1 MKKSLTRK
9 VIFLSVCFCIVS
21 LVMGILLTKTV
32 KADPVVY
39 YFNNAVNHNPETLGN
54 YWLDAELTIPAT
66 SLPNLEVDEVNIIS
80 EAEYD
85 GNIIFNGTAVNEGRV
100 MGDAIFYEDS
110 TENLGTVSGVKT
122 RYYTITSQP
131 SRNFMDDGPWIVV
144 ADGVEV
150 DLDLNGSI
158 YDLGTTF
165 SAINGGY
172 FLSSSLE
179 LTNQNIIKNSITL
192 TYNTDLNQDSIPLAE
207 DFQVLFDATPVG
219 IIDVNVTGNQVV
231 ILLDQDPQEGRDAE
245 EVFLSYDFG
254 QYLITDERGLNAHNF
269 SNISIVF
276 GAGPS
281 SLTVGTEPV
290 YGTLVGT
297 KLYVSNKMSD
307 SVSVINTETE
317 EIITTISVG
326 DGPEMSVLVGNK
338 LFVNNIFSAN
348 VSVINTLTNSVS
360 ATIAVGSGPYFST
373 VVGTKVYVSNTDTNT
388 VSVINTNTNTVTATI
403 TVGSAPWNLGSVGT
417 KVYVPNRLSG
427 TVSVIDTVTDTV
439 LSTISITS
447 GGAGS
452 NAIPVGT
459 TMYVGGSNAIYAI
472 NTVTDT
478 ITATISLGSNPY
490 FSCRLGT
497 KIYTSNRNG
506 SSVSVIDSQTNT
518 VSSTIPVSIE
528 PTTCV
533 VLGSKIFVT
542 HGSNENGVIEVINTS
557 TDTVSDRIA
566 VGLKP
571 FYATPAGSKLFV
583 SNNASSSISVINT
596 NSIYSE
602 RPDLISFTS
611 TTDNGTYTSGQNINI
626 TANFGRLLE
635 AGSSMTVELN
645 SGAEVVLNTVSGK
658 TLTGIYTI
666 VSGETT
672 PDLAVDSV
680 VDASVTD
687 LFGNTQTEYEIPSSQ
702 GNLVAENSFI
712 KRNIGDSKNIV
723 IGSFYNVTVGSN
735 PYQVSAPITV
745 NSIPYVYV
753 ANQGSNN
760 VSVVRTTDNTVV
772 STINAGTEPYGVATV
787 TLSGTTY
794 LYVANTG
801 SDNVTVINTSTNTVV
816 ATVLVGVKPYYVAV
830 FGTDV
835 YVSNSQSNTVS
846 VINANTNTVSATIP
860 VGSYPR
866 GIKAV
871 AGKVYVANYGDPN
884 YTGGNSVSVINPA
897 TNTVSTVILM
907 PSSVDGPRG
916 LHGSGTSVYVANFR
930 SNNVSIIN
938 TNTNT
943 VSATIAV
950 GLGPRGITPLGT
962 NVYVENFDDGTIS
975 VIDTN
980 TNTVSATIKG
990 GHSLTGMGISETDI
1004 YYSRFQDDALSKLNT
1019 LTNTLYSAPDIT
1031 APVISAF
1038 SVPSSSSSS
1047 SVTVL
1052 SFSGTDNI
1060 GVTGY
1065 LIKESAS
1072 TPSSDD
1078 GAWSETAPGSY
1089 VVSSG
1094 NGEKILYAWL
1104 KDAAG
1109 NISSSSS
1116 ASVTIFSGGGNGIIP
1131 PSIVGVDAAIVPDNN
1146 DFPNLPTDSLSPLD
1160 SESLETSLLDPGL
1173 VSDSDRLKS
1182 NLFLAVQDKGT
1193 LWYVD
1198 PATKLRYPIQQASIL
1213 NLLKISTLGITN
1225 VDLKKIPIYQPNA
1238 QSVVL
1243 PSFLQGRFLLQVQDK
1258 GKTWYTQPS
1267 GFLHRI
1273 TVHNIINVTKN
1284 FARGILDKDLKLIKI
1299 GSFR

>member
-1 MKKSLTRK
+1 MKKSVTRK
-9 VIFLSVCFCIVS
+9 VIFLCVCFCIVS
-21 LVMGILLTKTV
+21 LGIGILLTKTV

-39 YFNNAVNHNPETLGN
+39 YFNNAVNHNPENLGN

-66 SLPNLEVDEVNIIS
+66 SLPNLDVDEVNIVS

-122 RYYTITSQP
+122 RYYSIATQP
-131 SRNFMDDGPWIVV
+131 SRNFIDDGPWMVV

-150 DLDLNGSI
+150 DLDLNRSA
-158 YDLGTTF
+158 YDLSTAF

-172 FLSSSLE
+172 FLSTSLE

-207 DFQVLFDATPVG
+207 DFQVLFDTTPVG

-231 ILLDQDPQEGRDAE
+231 ILLDQDPQEGRDGD
-245 EVFLSYDFG
+245 EVFLSYNFG
-254 QYLITDERGLNAHNF
+254 QYLIIDERGLNAQNF
-269 SNISIVF
+269 SNIAIIF
-276 GAGPS
+276 DAAPS

-297 KLYVSNKMSD
+297 KLYVSNKMSN

-326 DGPEMSVLVGNK
+326 TGPEMSVLVGNQ
-338 LFVNNIFSAN
+338 LFVNNLFSAN
-348 VSVINTLTNSVS
+348 VSVINILTNAVS
-360 ATIAVGSGPYFST
+360 ATIPVGAGPYFST

-403 TVGSAPWNLGSVGT
+403 TVGSSPWYLGSVGT
-417 KVYVPNRLSG
+417 KVYVPNRLGG

-439 LSTISITS
+439 SSTISIVS
-447 GGAGS
+447 GIGS

-472 NTVTDT
+472 DTVSDT
-478 ITATISLGSNPY
+478 ITATISLGSHPY

-518 VSSTIPVSIE
+518 VSSTISVSVE

-533 VLGSKIFVT
+533 VLGSKIYVT
-542 HGSNENGVIEVINTS
+542 HGSNENGVIEVINTN

-635 AGSSMTVELN
+635 AGSSITVELN
-645 SGAEVVLNTVSGK
+645 SGAEVELDTVSGK

-666 VSGETT
+666 ASGETT

-745 NSIPYVYV
+745 NSVPYVYV

-787 TLSGTTY
+787 ILSGTTY

-801 SDNVTVINTSTNTVV
+801 SDNVTVIDTSTNTVV
-816 ATVLVGVKPYYVAV
+816 ATVPVGVKPYYVAV

-846 VINANTNTVSATIP
+846 VIDANTNTVSTTIP

-866 GIKAV
+866 GIKTV
-871 AGKVYVANYGDPN
+871 AGKMYVANYGDPN
-884 YTGGNSVSVINPA
+884 YTGGNSVSVINPT
-897 TNTVSTVILM
+897 TNTVSSVIIM
-907 PSSVDGPRG
+907 PSTVDGPRG
-916 LHGSGTSVYVANFR
+916 LHGSGTSVYVTNFR

-980 TNTVSATIKG
+980 TNSVSATIKG
-990 GHSLTGMGISETDI
+990 GHSLTGMAISETDI

-1031 APVISAF
+1031 APVITAF
-1038 SVPSSSSSS
+1038 SVLSSSSSS
-1047 SVTVL
+1047 NVPVL

-1060 GVTGY
+1060 GITGY

-1078 GAWSETAPGSY
+1078 GGWSETAPGSY

-1104 KDAAG
+1104 KDAVG

-1131 PSIVGVDAAIVPDNN
+1131 PSIVGVDAAIVPDND
-1146 DFPNLPTDSLSPLD
+1146 DFPNLPIDSLSPLD
-1160 SESLETSLLDPGL
+1160 SESSETNFLDTGS

-1182 NLFLAVQDKGT
+1182 NLFLAVEDKGT

-1198 PATKLRYPIQQASIL
+1198 PATKLRYPIQQSSIL
-1213 NLLKISTLGITN
+1213 NLLKISTLGIAN
-1225 VDLKKIPIYQPNA
+1225 ADLKKIPIYQPNT

-1258 GKTWYTQPS
+1258 GKTWYSQPS

-1273 TVHNIINVTKN
+1273 TVHNIINVTKS
-1284 FARGILDKDLKLIKI
+1284 FARGILDKDLKLFKI